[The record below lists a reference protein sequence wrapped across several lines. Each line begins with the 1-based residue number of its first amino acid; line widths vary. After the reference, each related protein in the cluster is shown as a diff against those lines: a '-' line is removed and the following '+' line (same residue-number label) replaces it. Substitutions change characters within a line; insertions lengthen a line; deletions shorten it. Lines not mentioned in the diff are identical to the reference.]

1 MRKWQQ
7 GVAKTLSSLNF
18 KCKAH
23 EITTK
28 NHFRLAYY
36 VKVGKGI
43 GGKII
48 K

>member
-7 GVAKTLSSLNF
+7 GVAKTLSSL

-36 VKVGKGI
+36 VKVGKDI